1 MPKSNNHTITIDA
14 TGQSLGRLASRVAV
28 LLQDK
33 NKAVFEPNKIG
44 ENIVVV
50 NNLSKVKFKGTKTKT
65 KMYRHPT
72 GYLGHLKE
80 TSLEELWAKNPKK
93 VLILAVKG
101 MLPKNKLRERRL
113 KHLIINL

>member
-1 MPKSNNHTITIDA
+1 MATKNTIIIDA
-14 TGQSLGRLASRVAV
+14 TDKSLGRLASQIAIF
-28 LLQDK
+28 LQDK

-50 NNLSKVKFKGTKTKT
+50 NNLSKGRIKGTKTKT

-80 TSLEELWAKNPKK
+80 TSLEELWQKDPKK